1 MNRGSGVLMHISS
14 LWGEYSIGSFGK
26 EALEFVDFLS
36 ECNFTY
42 WQVLPFCMVDECNSP
57 YKSYSAF
64 GANPYFVDLDTLF
77 EKGLLTGDDLQSA
90 RQKSPHSAE
99 YVRLYHTRFDLLKK
113 ASEKADGEYRKK
125 IEDFIDGN
133 AHLAKVCEFMALKS
147 ANCEKCWT
155 DWTNTEIDPEVLF
168 AWKFIQYEFFTQWAK
183 IKNYANSKGIKIIGD
198 IPIYVAHDSA
208 DVWANKKY
216 FELTSDG
223 KPKLVAGVPP
233 DYFCPD
239 GQLWG
244 NPLYNW
250 DEMKKDGF
258 LWWKARLENMFRLF
272 DGVRIDHFRAI
283 EAYWAVDAKETTA
296 KCGKWLKG
304 PGKDFIDAVNSIKGD
319 KIIIAEDLGHITKEV
334 EDLVAYSGY
343 PGMRVL
349 QFGFIDSGDN
359 PHKPHN
365 YPKNS
370 VAYTG
375 THDNNTLLG
384 YVWELDGQKR
394 DELMEYAGHFD
405 DWNKGYDSIIRT
417 IFMSNA
423 GIVILPIQDLL
434 GYGSDTRLN
443 IPGKADGNWQFRI
456 TRSQLGEISKEK
468 YKRLNFLYKR

>member
-1 MNRGSGVLMHISS
+1 MKRGSGVLMHISS

-36 ECNFTY
+36 ECGFSY

-64 GANPYFVDLDTLF
+64 GGNPYFVDLDTLF
-77 EKGLLTGDDLQSA
+77 EKGLLTGDDLKSA
-90 RQKSPHSAE
+90 RQETPYSAE
-99 YVRLYHTRFDLLKK
+99 FVRLYHTRFDILKK
-113 ASEKADGEYRKK
+113 ASKKVDGEYRKK
-125 IEDFIDGN
+125 IEDFSDGSFF
-133 AHLAKVCEFMALKS
+133 LKQFCEFMALKH
-147 ANCEKCWT
+147 ANNENCWT
-155 DWTNTEIDPEVLF
+155 KWTETKVDPEILF

-183 IKNYANSKGIKIIGD
+183 VKNYANSKGIKVIGD

-208 DVWANKKY
+208 DVWGNKKY
-216 FELTSDG
+216 FELTDDG
-223 KPKLVAGVPP
+223 EPKLVSGVPP
-233 DYFCPD
+233 DYFSPD

-244 NPLYNW
+244 NPLYRW

-258 LWWKARLENMFRLF
+258 SWWKARLQNMFSLF
-272 DGVRIDHFRAI
+272 DGARIDHFRAI
-283 EAYWAVDAKETTA
+283 ESYWAVDAKETSA
-296 KCGKWLKG
+296 RDGKWLKG
-304 PGKDFIDAVNSIKGD
+304 PGEDFIDMINSIKGD
-319 KIIIAEDLGHITKEV
+319 KIIIAEDLGMITKEV

-349 QFGFIDSGDN
+349 QFGFLESGDN

-365 YPKNS
+365 YPRNC

-384 YVWELDGQKR
+384 YVWELGDSQR
-394 DELMEYAGHFD
+394 DELMEYAGHSG
-405 DWNKGYDSIIRT
+405 NQGYDAIIRMM
-417 IFMSNA
+417 FMSNA
-423 GIVILPIQDLL
+423 GLLILPIQDLL

-443 IPGKADGNWQFRI
+443 VPGKAHGNWLFRI
-456 TRSQLGEISKEK
+456 TRPQLGEISTEK